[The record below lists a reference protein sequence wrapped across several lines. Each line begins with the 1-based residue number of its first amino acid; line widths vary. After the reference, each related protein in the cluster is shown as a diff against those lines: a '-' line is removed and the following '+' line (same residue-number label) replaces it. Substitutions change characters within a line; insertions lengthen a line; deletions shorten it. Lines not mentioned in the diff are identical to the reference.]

1 MSAQSWNKSRHF
13 PAVPVICVSK
23 AFSEFT
29 LFEYDHEVY
38 YGDVQNE
45 QYVNSKVVNNQSY
58 SCKHK
63 PDLAIVDILMPGKE
77 GIETMGDIRDAAPMT
92 KFIAIS
98 GGGIGHSRLPLDM
111 AKALGADATLAK
123 PFRPAELAETV
134 DRVLKATRAE
144 TRRGA

>member
-1 MSAQSWNKSRHF
+1 MATIL
-13 PAVPVICVSK
+13 VIDDEAAHRRVVLM
-23 AFSEFT
+23 A
-29 LFEYDHEVY
+29 LA
-38 YGDVQNE
+38 GQNHTMIE
-45 QYVNSKVVNNQSY
+45 AANGTEGVDLA
-58 SCKHK
+58 CKHK

-123 PFRPAELAETV
+123 PFRPAELIETV
-134 DRVLKATRAE
+134 ERVLKAPAAR
-144 TRRGA
+144 